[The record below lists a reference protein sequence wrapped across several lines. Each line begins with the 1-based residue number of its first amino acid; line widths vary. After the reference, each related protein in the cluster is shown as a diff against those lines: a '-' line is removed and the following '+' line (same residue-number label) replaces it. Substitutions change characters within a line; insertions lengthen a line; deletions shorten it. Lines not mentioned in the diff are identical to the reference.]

1 MGYLQRSYR
10 HMRDRQ
16 RVKERWI
23 DRQRVEKKRERQI
36 EKKREIDGQIDK
48 ERWIDRQRDRQVIGM
63 WKRESTRERESATD
77 RKIQI
82 DKQGEGMGYLQRAIR

>member
-23 DRQRVEKKRERQI
+23 DRQRVEEKRERQI

-48 ERWIDRQRDRQVIGM
+48 ERWIDRQRVEKFCYFHGD
-63 WKRESTRERESATD
+63 
-77 RKIQI
+77 
-82 DKQGEGMGYLQRAIR
+82 